1 MNKESFINKLNNGG
15 DCYVNY
21 ISPVSR
27 KQKYHVAT
35 VDFRRGTSPYINNLL
50 KNSRNAKAT
59 LAENQVLVFCYDLN
73 DFKPIDTSS
82 VTSVVPLNNVIKQH
96 GTY

>member
-27 KQKYHVAT
+27 KPKYHVAT
-35 VDFRRGTSPYINNLL
+35 IDFRKDTSPYISGAL
-50 KNSRNAKAT
+50 KVSRNAKTT
-59 LAENQVLVFCYDLN
+59 LEDNQVLVFCYDLN
-73 DFKPIDTSS
+73 DFKPIDVYM
-82 VTSVVPLNNVIKQH
+82 VTSVVPLNSVIKQY
-96 GTY
+96 GAY